1 MISLV
6 PPGVVL
12 GLTLSALY
20 AGVFH
25 VWGGRTLRDLV
36 AYFLAAAVG
45 FGVGQAI
52 GMMLH
57 LPLPHIGQVYVIEGS
72 VFAWLVMIGVRELR
86 LGRPGQEVDHV

>member
-12 GLTLSALY
+12 GLALSALY

-36 AYFLAAAVG
+36 AYFLAALVG
-45 FGVGQAI
+45 FGIGQAI

-57 LPLPHIGQVYVIEGS
+57 LPLPHIGQAYVIEGS
-72 VFAWLVMIGVRELR
+72 VFAWLVMIAVRELR
-86 LGRPGQEVDHV
+86 MGRPGQEVDNL